1 MIKVEKNI
9 PIPHTKRENAVNKY
23 PFDQLE
29 PGDSFLMPIHF
40 TGEKEADKKAKPR
53 STGVV
58 SYAAHK
64 YKHKYATRLVEGG
77 RRVWRIA

>member
-9 PIPHTKRENAVNKY
+9 PIPHTRRSGAIDRY

-29 PGDSFLMPIHF
+29 PGDSFLIPLHL
-40 TGEKEADKKAKPR
+40 TGEKEADNKTKLR

-58 SYAAHK
+58 SYATHK